1 MATFIGLIMNS
12 KCQQTLINIGISSGM
27 SNQLHPVLLYI
38 ESRLFSKI
46 IKKFSN
52 KVLIEWTLNIFSLY
66 HFQLILGNHHFQFLI
81 F

>member
-1 MATFIGLIMNS
+1 
-12 KCQQTLINIGISSGM
+12 M

-52 KVLIEWTLNIFSLY
+52 KVLIEWTLNIFFSLP
-66 HFQLILGNHHFQFLI
+66 FSTNFGKSSFPVFDFLKLILYMRVIADFRYSSIECL
-81 F
+81 